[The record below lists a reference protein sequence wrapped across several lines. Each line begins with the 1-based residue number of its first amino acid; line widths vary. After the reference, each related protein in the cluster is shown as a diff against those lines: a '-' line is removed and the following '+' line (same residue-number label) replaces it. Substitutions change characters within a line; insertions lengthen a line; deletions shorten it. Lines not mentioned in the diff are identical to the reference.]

1 MLVVSTTLALM
12 SSACLDDP
20 PAAKEP
26 PTKEVL
32 SAITE
37 RGRSLAGYDEA
48 CWHASD
54 SVMAKKPKPGSI
66 ARYIAR
72 KTDDRWL
79 VAFGKLDDE
88 KDRFLVAYEATQ
100 GKEPGVFTVKAFDP
114 PKEDD
119 GFLRSAARSIDTALK
134 DFRGERRPYNVA
146 VLPAEKDQFWV
157 YVVPAPTKAGVWP
170 LGGDVRYRVSPD
182 GAKVVEKRQM
192 HKSIIENPA
201 PAADGGNTL
210 VAGMHNHVLSDLPED
225 TDVFHVLSRK
235 PAIPEMVVTGKFRYA
250 INVEGGIEY
259 VGKSENL
266 RKAK

>member
-1 MLVVSTTLALM
+1 MLVVLTTLALM
-12 SSACLDDP
+12 SSARLDEP
-20 PAAKEP
+20 PA
-26 PTKEVL
+26 KEVL

-37 RGRSLAGYDEA
+37 RGRSLAGYDDA

-54 SVMAKKPKPGSI
+54 AVMVKKPKPGSV

-72 KTDDRWL
+72 KTDGGWV

-100 GKEPGVFTVKAFDP
+100 GKEPGVFTVKEINP
-114 PKEDD
+114 PREDD

-146 VLPAEKDQFWV
+146 LLTAEKDQFWV

-170 LGGDVRYRVSPD
+170 LGGDVRYRVSQD
-182 GAKVVEKRQM
+182 GAKIVEKRQM
-192 HKSIIENPA
+192 HKSIIEKAA
-201 PAADGGNTL
+201 PAADDGNKL
-210 VAGMHNHVLSDLPED
+210 VAGMHSHVLSDMPED

-235 PAIPEMVVTGKFRYA
+235 PAIPEMIVTGRFRYTV
-250 INVEGGIEY
+250 NVDGGIEY
-259 VGKSENL
+259 VGKSEDL
-266 RKAK
+266 RKEK